1 MKAIPVNR
9 MLLLLLVA
17 SFTIISCTSPY
28 ADYVNVEGDYSVI
41 PVPDK
46 LVSENGRFIVDDEV
60 VIVASEELSQEAG
73 HLSDLLA
80 GFVSGMHPEVVTSP
94 GFGKRPVML
103 LVDDGNTMTSGG
115 YELIVKADAVV
126 LIGAD
131 AKGVFYGIQTL
142 RQLLDT
148 SEAHI
153 DLPSASIPAVT
164 INDSPRFTYRGMHL
178 DVARHFQPVSFVKRY
193 IDLLAMHKFNTFHW
207 HLTED
212 QGWRIEIKK
221 YPELTEVGAWRN
233 GTVVGKLP
241 WTENDNKEYGGFYT
255 QEEIKEIV
263 AYAADRHITVIPEIE
278 MPGHSSAAI
287 AAYPELSC
295 FPDKPTTPKLGKL
308 SQKSL
313 EVQASGTPKV
323 VFEEWG
329 VTDDVYC
336 AGKESTFEFLEGV
349 LEEVMELFPSTYIH
363 IGGDECPKGHW
374 DVCENC
380 KLRMQQEGLA
390 DAHELQ
396 SYFITRMEKYLN
408 KHGRQIIGWDEILE
422 GGLAPNATV
431 MSWRGVQGG
440 IEAAKQGH
448 NVIMTPGAPLYF
460 DHYQADPAQEP
471 DAICC
476 LNTVES
482 VYGYE
487 PVPEE
492 LSGDASKYVLGAQGN
507 VWTEYMKDGDYVE
520 YMVLPRMAALSEV
533 LWSRAEAKDFED
545 FKKRMPVLRNMYEQG
560 GYTYAK
566 HMFGEAVKNEE

>member
-1 MKAIPVNR
+1 MFV
-9 MLLLLLVA
+9 LLLVA
-17 SFTIISCTSPY
+17 SFSIISCTSPY
-28 ADYVNVEGDYSVI
+28 ADYANVEDDYSVI
-41 PVPDK
+41 PIPDK
-46 LVSENGRFIVDDEV
+46 LMSENGRFLVDDEV
-60 VIVASEELSQEAG
+60 VIVAAEELSKEAG
-73 HLSDLLA
+73 HLSEVLA
-80 GFVSGMHPEVVTSP
+80 GFASGMQPEVVVSP

-103 LVDDGNTMTSGG
+103 LIDDGDTMKSGG

-148 SEAHI
+148 SEAHT

-164 INDSPRFTYRGMHL
+164 INDSPRFSYRGMHL

-295 FPDKPTTPKLGKL
+295 FPDKPTTPKLGIL
-308 SQKSL
+308 SEKSL

-349 LEEVMELFPSTYIH
+349 LEEVIELFPSTYIH

-374 DVCENC
+374 DICENC

-390 DAHELQ
+390 DVHELQ

-566 HMFGEAVKNEE
+566 HMFGEAVENEE